1 MKKLTLGIAMIL
13 ASMAAEAYAST
24 TVTQIYK
31 CDMSIVSTAGDQIK
45 SVSQRI
51 TGAIVSD
58 SESRFYVVVRTKFY
72 LSPTLF
78 EHNGK
83 HAAQDKTGVTY
94 LKSDGMYSV
103 STAETSYIFDQ
114 CTVIK

>member
-1 MKKLTLGIAMIL
+1 MKKLTLGTVMIL

-24 TVTQIYK
+24 TVTQVYK
-31 CDMSIVSTAGDQIK
+31 CDMSIVSTAGDQIN

-58 SESRFYVVVRTKFY
+58 SGNRFYVAVRAKFY

-78 EHNGK
+78 EHKGK
-83 HAAQDKTGVTY
+83 HAAQNKTGVTY
-94 LKSDGMYSV
+94 LKGDGMYSV

-114 CTVIK
+114 CTGIK